1 MIHDIFEEQTSISR
15 VVNRVMK
22 RSLKL
27 MKCEHC
33 SVMLLNEP
41 LVESEDGQFTD
52 RNSEVKNIKISNV
65 RTKLYLTQGPKSQQI
80 RFDFHNKCRYLPLT
94 YCI

>member
-41 LVESEDGQFTD
+41 LVESEGGQFTD
-52 RNSEVKNIKISNV
+52 RNSEVKIKIENIH
-65 RTKLYLTQGPKSQQI
+65 TKAVSQ
-80 RFDFHNKCRYLPLT
+80 RVS
-94 YCI
+94 

>member
-41 LVESEDGQFTD
+41 LVESEGGQFTD
-52 RNSEVKNIKISNV
+52 RNSEVKIKIENIH
-65 RTKLYLTQGPKSQQI
+65 TKCISCRRITIAVSQ
-80 RFDFHNKCRYLPLT
+80 RVS
-94 YCI
+94 

>member
-1 MIHDIFEEQTSISR
+1 MIHDIFEEQTSISK

-41 LVESEDGQFTD
+41 LVETEDSQFPD
-52 RNSEVKNIKISNV
+52 RNPEVRLNDCTIFKI
-65 RTKLYLTQGPKSQQI
+65 
-80 RFDFHNKCRYLPLT
+80 
-94 YCI
+94 

>member
-1 MIHDIFEEQTSISR
+1 MIHDIFEEQTSISK

-41 LVESEDGQFTD
+41 LAETEGGPF
-52 RNSEVKNIKISNV
+52 EVKHQ
-65 RTKLYLTQGPKSQQI
+65 RKLHANNFLT
-80 RFDFHNKCRYLPLT
+80 HE
-94 YCI
+94 YCILFIRIFLFA

>member
-1 MIHDIFEEQTSISR
+1 MIELIHDIFEEQTSISK

-27 MKCEHC
+27 MKCEYC

-41 LVESEDGQFTD
+41 LVETEDGND
-52 RNSEVKNIKISNV
+52 RNSEVKPPEN
-65 RTKLYLTQGPKSQQI
+65 KLLRLRQACSEV
-80 RFDFHNKCRYLPLT
+80 
-94 YCI
+94 

>member
-52 RNSEVKNIKISNV
+52 RNSEVKK
-65 RTKLYLTQGPKSQQI
+65 
-80 RFDFHNKCRYLPLT
+80 H
-94 YCI
+94 